1 MDKKKGR
8 NSDYLLQANRSLVL
22 QILARNDVCTR
33 ARIAEETGLKQATI
47 TNIITEMIQAG
58 VVREVGIVEG
68 KRGRR
73 SIGIELAAEKI
84 EVIAVKLGH
93 VSYSVGLF
101 DLKGTML
108 KLYESRFGTEEENDP
123 HKALAKIK
131 KTIWKYLNQE
141 GDKVH
146 AIGIAVP
153 GPFLKHSGTIAL
165 MTQFPG
171 WDRLNLNE
179 EFLEEFPV
187 PVLIEH
193 GANAGALAEWRYGKY
208 RRNQGVLVNFLAGEG
223 IGAGIVADGQLFVGS
238 RGIAGEIGH
247 ISLDVNGEKCD
258 CGNRGCMELY
268 CSALSFVKY
277 AMHKLPEHKESILNQ
292 KSNITY
298 LDIFKG
304 AEDGDKFCLDM
315 VKRAGF
321 YMGCGIAAVINI
333 YDPDVIIISDAM
345 SKGGDL
351 LLEEI
356 RRTVRERILDVL
368 YENIVIDYTDFSV
381 NQILYGAA
389 VVAIDHLLNSM
400 NMLMHTQTPDSEAGC
415 TRKKTM

>member
-1 MDKKKGR
+1 MDTKKGR

-93 VSYSVGLF
+93 VSYTVGLF

-108 KLYESRFGTEEENDP
+108 KIYESRFGTDEENNP
-123 HKALAKIK
+123 HRALAKIK
-131 KTIWKYLNQE
+131 ETIWEFLNQE

-153 GPFLKHSGTIAL
+153 GPFLKQSGTIAL

-208 RRNQGVLVNFLAGEG
+208 RRKQGVLVNFLAGEG
-223 IGAGIVADGQLFVGS
+223 IGAGIVADGKLFVGS
-238 RGIAGEIGH
+238 KGIAGEVGH

-268 CSALSFVKY
+268 CSAISFVKY
-277 AMHKLPEHKESILNQ
+277 ALQELPKHQDSILN
-292 KSNITY
+292 KVSSITY

-304 AEDGDKFCLDM
+304 ADDGDPFCTDM

-333 YDPDVIIISDAM
+333 YDPDVIVISDAM

-356 RRTVRERILDVL
+356 RKTVRERVLDVL
-368 YENIVIDYTDFSV
+368 YERIVIDYTDFSV

-389 VVAIDHLLNSM
+389 VVAIDHLLSNLNILVHSQPS
-400 NMLMHTQTPDSEAGC
+400 NKVEQG
-415 TRKKTM
+415 